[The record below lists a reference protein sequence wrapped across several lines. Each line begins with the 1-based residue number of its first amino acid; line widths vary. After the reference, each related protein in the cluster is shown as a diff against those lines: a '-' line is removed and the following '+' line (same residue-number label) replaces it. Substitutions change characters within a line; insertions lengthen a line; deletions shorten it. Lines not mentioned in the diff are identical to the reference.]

1 MGTKKFRSELILSGA
16 PMSKD
21 INAGPE
27 ARNFC
32 RRRDKID
39 DFGMH
44 GKNKSASPARDKNE
58 QLFFDTH
65 LSMRVFPAKKDMIYS
80 SRVCTCPCKPMRSRG
95 IRCKARTRDA
105 DSRKYRG
112 AETGEQPP
120 RDLFMDRKFA
130 NCDVHDACKAQ

>member
-21 INAGPE
+21 IKAGQE

-65 LSMRVFPAKKDMIYS
+65 LFMRVFPAKKDMIYS
-80 SRVCTCPCKPMRSRG
+80 SRVCTCPCKPMRSRDQVQSQDERRRQPKIQRRRDWRTAAERFVYG
-95 IRCKARTRDA
+95 SQIRKLRRA
-105 DSRKYRG
+105 
-112 AETGEQPP
+112 
-120 RDLFMDRKFA
+120 
-130 NCDVHDACKAQ
+130 